1 MCVREKQMYKPR
13 GLYIERG
20 EREGEREREGRWR
33 GRWREREKGRW
44 RDICVKL

>member
-20 EREGEREREGRWR
+20 EREGERERGDGEEG
-33 GRWREREKGRW
+33 GEKERKVDGE
-44 RDICVKL
+44 IFV